1 MGVTRGQGSA
11 RRLGLGVLCAVL
23 GAQRGQ
29 ADPAAIA
36 PWGIDLAGM
45 DRSVAPGDD
54 FVRFSGG
61 AWLANTPIPPDRT
74 SWGPFFELR
83 ARAEQDVKAI
93 VDEVASRP
101 HAPGSIEQKIADF
114 YASYLDAAAI
124 EQAGLA
130 PVKAD
135 LAAIAAARSYD
146 EIGRLMGRAELGVS
160 GPLSLGPWPDA
171 KHPERYTINIVQ
183 SGLGLP
189 DRDYYLKDD
198 RKLVEIRAKYQAYI
212 AAMLALGQCVG
223 AGDAGQVAAAV
234 VALETAMARLHW
246 TREKRGDRNLT
257 YHPKTQAELMA
268 FAPDFPWREV
278 LSAAELS
285 GQRAFVVKEID
296 AVLGLTQLFRRTPV
310 ETWRAYLAF
319 HYLDHMA
326 DVLPAAFDNLA
337 FDFHGRTLSGQQ
349 QPRARWKR
357 ATGALDRALGEA
369 VGQIYVQRHFASAAK
384 AQITALVEN
393 LRAAFRTRI
402 AQSTWMSNDTRQAAQ
417 HKLAMLRVKVGYPD
431 TWRNYASLE
440 VRAGDPVGNRKR
452 AVAWD
457 WHRKVARLS
466 APTDRT
472 EWGMTPQTVNAYYE
486 STFNEIV
493 FPAAILQPPYFD
505 PGADPA
511 VNYGGIGGVIGHEM
525 GHAFDDQGSKSDGN
539 GVLRT
544 WWKDQDVAR
553 FKALVAGLVVQYAR
567 YEPLPGVHLDGATT
581 LGENIGD
588 NAGLR
593 IALEAYRISL
603 HGQAPPVLDGF
614 SGEQRFF
621 LSWAQTYRENVRGEQ
636 LRQDIASDP
645 HSPAE
650 FRVNGV
656 VRNMDAWYAAF
667 GVKPGAKLYLAPE
680 ERIQIW

>member
-1 MGVTRGQGSA
+1 MTR
-11 RRLGLGVLCAVL
+11 RRCLQICAPAVLCVVL

-93 VDEVASRP
+93 VDEVVSRP
-101 HAPGSIEQKIADF
+101 HAPGSIEQKLADF

-130 PVKAD
+130 PVAAD

-146 EIGRLMGRAELGVS
+146 EIGRLMGRAELGVG
-160 GPLSLGPWPDA
+160 GPLSFGPWPDA
-171 KHPERYTINIVQ
+171 KHPERYTVNIVQ

-198 RKLVEIRAKYQAYI
+198 RKLVEIRARYQAYI
-212 AAMLALGQCVG
+212 AAMLTLGHCVG
-223 AGDAGQVAAAV
+223 AGDADQVAAAI

-246 TREKRGDRNLT
+246 TREKRADRNLT
-257 YHPKTQAELMA
+257 YHPKTRAELTVL
-268 FAPDFPWREV
+268 APGFPWREV
-278 LSAAELS
+278 LSAAELAR
-285 GQRAFVVKEID
+285 QPAFVVKELD
-296 AVLGLTQLFRRTPV
+296 AVVGLTRLFRRTPV
-310 ETWRAYLAF
+310 ATWRAYLAF

-326 DVLPAAFDNLA
+326 DVLPAAFDHRA
-337 FDFHGRTLSGQQ
+337 FDFRGRTLSGQQ

-369 VGQIYVQRHFASAAK
+369 VGQIYVQRHFSSVAR
-384 AQITALVEN
+384 AQISALVEN
-393 LRAAFRTRI
+393 LRAAFRARI
-402 AQSTWMSNDTRQAAQ
+402 ARSTWMSNETRQAAQ
-417 HKLAMLRVKVGYPD
+417 QKLAMLRVKVGYPD
-431 TWRNYASLE
+431 TWRDYASLE

-457 WHRKVARLS
+457 WHRKVARLG
-466 APTDRT
+466 APTDRG

-486 STFNEIV
+486 SSFNEVV

-525 GHAFDDQGSKSDGN
+525 GHAFDDQGSKSDGH

-544 WWKDQDVAR
+544 WWKQEDVAR
-553 FKALVAGLVVQYAR
+553 FKAMVAGLVVQYAR
-567 YEPLPGVHLDGATT
+567 YEPLPGLHLDGATT

-603 HGQAPPVLDGF
+603 HGQTPPVLDGF

-621 LSWAQTYRENVRGEQ
+621 LSWAQTYRENVRAEQ
-636 LRQDIASDP
+636 LRQAIASDP

-650 FRVNGV
+650 YRVNGV

-667 GVKPGAKLYLAPE
+667 GVRPGATLYLAPE